1 MKTDYT
7 LIGIY
12 GGTFDPI
19 HYGHLRTAEELV
31 EILQLDGL
39 HFIPAGQPRLRNQPI
54 ASPHQRCVMLNK
66 AIRDNSR
73 FELDTREIRG
83 RGESYSVE
91 TLRKLNQEYSS
102 RQVAFC
108 FIIGADAFM
117 KLPSWYHWREL
128 FGLCHLI
135 VVNRPGF
142 SLINQQSDL
151 PRELT
156 IECQNRWVEQADL
169 LKQRAS
175 GFIYCAATTPVAI
188 SATTIRNAILTGK
201 SIRYLLPDSVINYI
215 YRYHVYPGE
224 K

>member
-1 MKTDYT
+1 MKNEYS

-19 HYGHLRTAEELV
+19 HYGHLRIAEELV
-31 EILQLDGL
+31 ENLHLDEL
-39 HFIPAGQPRLRNQPI
+39 RFIPAGQPRLRNQPI
-54 ASPHQRCVMLNK
+54 ASQHQRCVMLNK
-66 AIRDNSR
+66 AIRDNSK
-73 FELDTREIRG
+73 FELDTREIRS

-91 TLRKLNQEYSS
+91 TLKKLNQEYAE

-108 FIIGADAFM
+108 FIVGADAFI

-128 FGLCHLI
+128 FSLCHLI

-142 SLINQQSDL
+142 SMINKQSDL
-151 PRELT
+151 PQELT
-156 IECQNRWVEQADL
+156 IECQDRWVEQADL
-169 LKQRAS
+169 LKKSAS
-175 GFIYCAATTPVAI
+175 GFIYCAATTPLAI

-201 SIRYLLPDSVINYI
+201 SLRYLLPDSVIQYI